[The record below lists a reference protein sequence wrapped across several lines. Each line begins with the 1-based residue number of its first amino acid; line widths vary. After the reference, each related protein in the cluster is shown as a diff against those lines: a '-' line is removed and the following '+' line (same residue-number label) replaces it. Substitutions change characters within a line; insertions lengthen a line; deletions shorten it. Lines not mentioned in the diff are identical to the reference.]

1 MAKKRKV
8 KKRET
13 EGLIM
18 AAQDQALRTNS
29 IKYRIDMQTIS
40 VACRMCGE
48 REESISHILAECKML
63 AQNQYRLWRHDK
75 VAQIIHWQFCERY
88 NFESGGKWY
97 NMNHKQCS
105 NQTL

>member
-1 MAKKRKV
+1 MAVPKKRKV

-63 AQNQYRLWRHDK
+63 AQNQHRLWRHDN

-88 NFESGGKWY
+88 DFERGAKWY
-97 NMNHKQCS
+97 NHE
-105 NQTL
+105 L

>member
-29 IKYRIDMQTIS
+29 IKYRIDKQTIS
-40 VACRMCGE
+40 AACRMYEG
-48 REESISHILAECKML
+48 REESISHIWWNVRCLL
-63 AQNQYRLWRHDK
+63 RTNTGFGDTIRW
-75 VAQIIHWQFCERY
+75 
-88 NFESGGKWY
+88 
-97 NMNHKQCS
+97 HK
-105 NQTL
+105 